1 MPLNTCP
8 YRLLI
13 DAIYLEN
20 PRKKQGFHFWGMA
33 DASLGPSTAPA
44 LDLSI
49 LSFDTLQATNGPEP
63 KDPSQPNEEDAEV
76 PPHRSHDPNNN
87 LKRTDPFK
95 FGSRYLQE
103 SDNVFE
109 FNAWDHVVP
118 DASYYEYAETQYTAQ
133 RAAPVSEFDKK
144 RFNDQPEKWW
154 NKFYSNNTSNFFK
167 DRKWL
172 HQEFPILSQ
181 LTKTDAPPA
190 VILEVGA
197 GAGNTAF
204 PILRVN
210 ENPCLM
216 VHACD
221 FSSKAV
227 ELMKGN
233 EAYDPAHIQASV
245 WDIAGDDLPE
255 GLEEGC
261 VDIVLLIFIFSA
273 LSPRQWDAA
282 VRNIWRVLKPGG
294 EVCFRDY
301 GKGDLTQIR
310 FKKGRFMEDNFYI
323 RGDGTRVYF
332 FVENE
337 LRRIWGGALND
348 RFGAQ
353 QGKELKEGLPRD
365 GEQAVARDRRDA
377 RTDAERECN
386 PLPQVNGYEIPQHEV
401 AAFEIVSLGVDRR
414 MLVNRQRQ
422 LKMYRCWM
430 QGRFKKS
437 TKDTSC

>member
-1 MPLNTCP
+1 
-8 YRLLI
+8 
-13 DAIYLEN
+13 
-20 PRKKQGFHFWGMA
+20 MA
-33 DASLGPSTAPA
+33 DALLGLSTAPA
-44 LDLSI
+44 QDLSE
-49 LSFDTLQATNGPEP
+49 LSISIPHATSGPKP
-63 KDPSQPNEEDAEV
+63 KDQSQPNGKVAEV

-87 LKRTDPFK
+87 LKRTDPFR

-103 SDNVFE
+103 TDNVFE

-118 DASYYEYAETQYTAQ
+118 DTSYYEYAETQYAAQ

-154 NKFYSNNTSNFFK
+154 NKFYSNNTGNFFK

-172 HQEFPILSQ
+172 HQEFPILSH
-181 LTKTDAPPA
+181 LTKADAPPA
-190 VILEVGA
+190 VVLEVGA

-204 PILRVN
+204 PILKAN
-210 ENPCLM
+210 ENPQLM

-227 ELMKGN
+227 QLMRSN

-245 WDIAGDDLPE
+245 WDISGDDLPE
-255 GLEEGC
+255 GLKEGC
-261 VDIVLLIFIFSA
+261 VDVVLLIFIFSA

-282 VRNIWRVLKPGG
+282 VRNVWRVLKPRG

-301 GKGDLTQIR
+301 GKGDLTQVR
-310 FKKGRFMEDNFYI
+310 FKKGRLMEDNFYI

-332 FVENE
+332 FEENE
-337 LRRIWGGALND
+337 LKSIWGGTVND
-348 RFGAQ
+348 RFGARHEQ
-353 QGKELKEGLPRD
+353 ELKERLPRD
-365 GEQAVARDRRDA
+365 GEEALAKDHRETRGE
-377 RTDAERECN
+377 AEKGCN
-386 PLPQVNGYEIPQHEV
+386 SLPQVHGSECPQHEV
-401 AAFEIVSLGVDRR
+401 AAFEIVTLGVDRR

-430 QGRFKKS
+430 QGRFQKS
-437 TKDTSC
+437 TNDASC